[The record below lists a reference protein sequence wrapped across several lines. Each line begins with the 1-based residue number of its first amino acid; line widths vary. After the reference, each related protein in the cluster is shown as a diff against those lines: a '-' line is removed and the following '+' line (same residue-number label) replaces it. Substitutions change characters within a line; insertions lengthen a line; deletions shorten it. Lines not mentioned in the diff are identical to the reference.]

1 MIQIQINLKGYFKI
15 APYEL
20 EVVNIKRTHITTL
33 IFVFVLFQYLEFGN
47 KIVFI
52 LNWSLKVS
60 CN

>member
-20 EVVNIKRTHITTL
+20 EVVNIKTTHITTL

-52 LNWSLKVS
+52 LN
-60 CN
+60 

>member
-33 IFVFVLFQYLEFGN
+33 IFVFLISVSRVWKQNCFYL
-47 KIVFI
+47 K
-52 LNWSLKVS
+52 LKLKSVM
-60 CN
+60 